1 MVQVKQMVDRALY
14 FAGPAQTVGE
24 VARQMAHLRV
34 GAIVILDDGR
44 LKGVFSERDLMM
56 RVVIHGLDAESTP
69 VERVMTTAVA
79 TVDEEDGL
87 EQAMETMKAR
97 QCRHLPVLRGEEVV
111 GFVSMRD
118 LMHFE
123 LTRKTEE
130 LGRMRAYIHGAA

>member
-14 FAGPAQTVGE
+14 FAGPAQTVRE

-44 LKGVFSERDLMM
+44 LKGVFSERDLMV